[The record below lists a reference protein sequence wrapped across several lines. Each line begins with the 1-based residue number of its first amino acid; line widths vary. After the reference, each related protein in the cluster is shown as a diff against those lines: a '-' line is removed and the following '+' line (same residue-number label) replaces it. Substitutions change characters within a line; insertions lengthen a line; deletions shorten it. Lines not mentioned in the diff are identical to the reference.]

1 MTSPVT
7 PIPQARVA
15 RILHFALVAG
25 LALAGVAFFV
35 LLRVQGRSLGGG
47 PDVGYVLAA
56 VAALL
61 LVVAQTV
68 LRRRVPERRF
78 DQSPD
83 DYWGSPEIRG
93 VSILLWAVIDGAGL
107 LGWVGYVFTG
117 GVAPAAAALLS
128 IATLVLYRPS
138 RLEGGGAT

>member
-1 MTSPVT
+1 MTPPIT
-7 PIPQARVA
+7 PIRHARVA

-25 LALAGVAFFV
+25 LALVGVTFFA

-61 LVVAQTV
+61 LVVTQTV
-68 LRRRVPERRF
+68 LRRRMPERRF

-83 DYWGSPEIRG
+83 DYWGSPDIRG
-93 VSILLWAVIDGAGL
+93 ASILLWAVIDGSGL
-107 LGWVGYVFTG
+107 LAWVGYVLTG
-117 GVAPAAAALLS
+117 GVAPAVAALLS

-138 RLEGGGAT
+138 RLEGGV